1 MFSAPASTPNHVDSL
16 SLPAATATESRLG
29 EAHQLHQRG
38 APNSMLGYPYFL
50 LLRHTRAGV
59 TVPLRTQRRM
69 VVFTVSEPTAPGP
82 VGPAQK
88 LSIMLTG
95 NFATLCRL
103 LANKPHKTMVSIC
116 LTLRRGPGAGGFW
129 CGWWLV
135 GNKLLRRLSS

>member
-1 MFSAPASTPNHVDSL
+1 MFSATASTPNHVDSL

-38 APNSMLGYPYFL
+38 APKSRLGFSYFL

-59 TVPLRTQRRM
+59 TVLIGKQLRM
-69 VVFTVSEPTAPGP
+69 VVSTVIEPTPPGP
-82 VGPAQK
+82 VGHVQK
-88 LSIMLTG
+88 LSNLLAG
-95 NFATLCRL
+95 NFGTLCQL
-103 LANKPHKTMVSIC
+103 LANKLHKTMVSIC

-135 GNKLLRRLSS
+135 GNKLLRRL